1 MDANFY
7 GLVIL
12 FIHSLSIVEKL
23 CFSKGKIANHASTL
37 PLNFPN
43 LSFVNVVHGG
53 DRMNISYNKEI
64 ILNFNS
70 TAATITANIDDPPCP
85 GERLVYTCVSQGSSQ
100 RWRIQQNGGL
110 LIDAIFIR
118 GREPGSVIIRNPY
131 TFTLISAM
139 QNHFESTVSVVAAM
153 SIHNTYVECT
163 SVRLQD
169 SITIKIAGISA
180 DACIIEAIYNIIRN
194 NNTACVIYLINTD
207 HWHKIA
213 ISIIIIFIE

>member
-1 MDANFY
+1 M
-7 GLVIL
+7 
-12 FIHSLSIVEKL
+12 
-23 CFSKGKIANHASTL
+23 
-37 PLNFPN
+37 
-43 LSFVNVVHGG
+43 
-53 DRMNISYNKEI
+53 
-64 ILNFNS
+64 NFNS
-70 TAATITANIDDPPCP
+70 TAATITANIDDPACP

-118 GREPGSVIIRNPY
+118 GREPGSMVIRNPY

-139 QNHFESTVSVVAAM
+139 QIHFESSVSVVAAM

-169 SITIKIAGISA
+169 SITIKIAGMSA
-180 DACIIEAIYNIIRN
+180 DACVIEAIYNIIIRN
-194 NNTACVIYLINTD
+194 NSTACVIYLINTD

-213 ISIIIIFIE
+213 ISIIIFIEHGSYK